1 MVINERQDL
10 QNVRV
15 VGARIANRLDCR
27 LPYQNQ
33 RVQIHACPNPEKRER
48 LLRTVEG
55 EGMSGMDANQISFV
69 AGTIF
74 GVALST
80 ALYAYHA
87 SRINK

>member
-1 MVINERQDL
+1 M
-10 QNVRV
+10 
-15 VGARIANRLDCR
+15 
-27 LPYQNQ
+27 
-33 RVQIHACPNPEKRER
+33 
-48 LLRTVEG
+48 EG

-80 ALYAYHA
+80 ALYAFHT